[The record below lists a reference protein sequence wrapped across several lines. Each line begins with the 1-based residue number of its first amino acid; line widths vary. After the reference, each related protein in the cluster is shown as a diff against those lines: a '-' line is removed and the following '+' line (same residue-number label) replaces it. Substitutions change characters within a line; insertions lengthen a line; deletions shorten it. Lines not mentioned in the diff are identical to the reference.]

1 MTHPNVTTAGICFY
15 DVLFPSP
22 EEYGLKPCL
31 EKKPT
36 MKTNTNALTTSIIR
50 YLNASGYK
58 VWRNNT
64 SGVFDPVRKVFRR
77 NPALLKGVPDII
89 GYRKPDKSHF
99 FPIPIFVEVKTGRDK
114 LSPHQQIFA
123 EDAIKHRCIYMC
135 VRTWDEFEKRFK
147 IMEETLKEIS

>member
-1 MTHPNVTTAGICFY
+1 MGLKYSLLLPDERF
-15 DVLFPSP
+15 
-22 EEYGLKPCL
+22 YGLKPCSQ
-31 EKKPT
+31 KKS
-36 MKTNTNALTTSIIR
+36 MKSPTNALTANIIR
-50 YLNASGYK
+50 FLNASGYK

-135 VRTWDEFEKRFK
+135 VKTFDEFEKRFK
-147 IMEETLKEIS
+147 ELENALKSI